1 MGKAASSDR
10 STERGVGTN
19 ARRDRRGDARH
30 ERFCVETV
38 SYLATGSQC
47 FCFDVIFCAKGAA
60 GVRGQAVNTVDKL
73 RAKKI

>member
-1 MGKAASSDR
+1 MGKAASPDR